1 MALETRHAP
10 DASRY
15 ELLDDGERVGL
26 ADYVLTGDVAVFP
39 HTEIVPS
46 RRGQGLGERLVR
58 DALDAE
64 RAAGHKIVA
73 SCWFVAD
80 FIDAHPEYRALSA

>member
-15 ELLDDGERVGL
+15 ELYDDGELVGF

-39 HTEIVPS
+39 HTEVVRA

-73 SCWFVAD
+73 SCWYVAEFLD
-80 FIDAHPEYRALSA
+80 DHPEYRALTA